1 MCTWYH
7 SGPLMPPPLCAASVG
22 DGMLAFQIPAEKR
35 DLYHARGH
43 GGEATMTC
51 AQKIAAYVHCAP
63 AWHMASWHRQANPPL
78 LLPRLPSWRVPVNS
92 VKGLPRQ
99 SGLLV
104 ISSQLSKI
112 SNPGSHY

>member
-1 MCTWYH
+1 MRTENR
-7 SGPLMPPPLCAASVG
+7 SIRPLCSG
-22 DGMLAFQIPAEKR
+22 LA
-35 DLYHARGH
+35 H
-43 GGEATMTC
+43 G
-51 AQKIAAYVHCAP
+51 KL
-63 AWHMASWHRQANPPL
+63 HRQANPPL